1 MPTSTPVSQAAAPEL
16 LTLRQAA
23 ELCGVSER
31 TLWSWARDGI
41 APAPL
46 KIGKGTV
53 RYSRAAYLAWV
64 EGGCKPVDGR
74 ESR

>member
-1 MPTSTPVSQAAAPEL
+1 MSNALPADAEL
-16 LTLRQAA
+16 MTLEQTAL
-23 ELCGVSER
+23 LCGVSPR

-53 RYSRAAYLAWV
+53 RYSRAAYLGWV